1 MTRCC
6 FLLLTCIFFLAGRGH
21 ECRPAQPP
29 LAGTPDRGIAR
40 IETLLK
46 AYVAGKDA
54 RAGIAVIVDGR
65 DAVSVNGN
73 RDFPMLSVYKFPQ
86 ALAVADHCVRHGIEL
101 SDSIAISPDEIK
113 TGTWSPLR
121 ERYGIRAL
129 SLPVRELLEFSVIQ
143 SDNNACD
150 ILFRLIGGTS
160 AADSLMKATGFGDIV
175 ISATEDEMHRDMYMC
190 YLNRST
196 PLAMAGLF
204 DRFYRGGLADTSQV
218 HRAIG
223 EMMMSCAT
231 GDRRLPAPL
240 LPTNAEIGHKTG
252 TGDRNSQGRLTGVND
267 AGYVFL
273 PNGNGYA
280 IAVFI
285 ADSAYDMEQTE
296 RMIADI
302 SGIVFEALLNLSP
315 DRDSRTA
322 EQ

>member
-1 MTRCC
+1 M
-6 FLLLTCIFFLAGRGH
+6 
-21 ECRPAQPP
+21 
-29 LAGTPDRGIAR
+29 
-40 IETLLK
+40 
-46 AYVAGKDA
+46 
-54 RAGIAVIVDGR
+54 IVDGR
-65 DAVSVNGN
+65 DTVSVNGN

-121 ERYGIRAL
+121 EKYGIRAL

-175 ISATEDEMHRDMYMC
+175 ISTTEDEMHRDMYMC

-218 HRAIG
+218 YRAIG